1 MDIVTETNSKI
12 KYYENRLKELELC
25 INKKGLSK
33 DAIHYIRDEIK
44 ISKRNLKYYNAVLLI
59 MKGKR

>member
-1 MDIVTETNSKI
+1 MDIVRETNSKI

-44 ISKRNLKYYNAVLLI
+44 TSKRNLEYYNMVLMI
-59 MKGKR
+59 VKGAR